1 MDLIEK
7 IGVKK
12 FYDYLEKFGFTSS
25 LGIDFPGEVSAVLM
39 PMPSVTSADLARMGF
54 GQTIALSAL
63 EMVSGMSTVINNG
76 YVLTPHLISSM
87 QTESGQVIYTRQKTV
102 KNKILS
108 DSTSATM
115 REMLFEVVNSGG
127 GRYAKVEGYPI
138 IGGKT
143 GTAQKYENGAIAQG
157 KYIASFIGFAPY
169 DSPEYV
175 VYVVVDEPQG
185 AYYGGVVAAPIAGKI
200 FEKIIDFN
208 NYGKTEENITKE
220 SLTLP
225 TFIGQTL
232 TESAS
237 AVAGCGLQYLTQG
250 TGDYVT
256 GQIPAPGSEVQ
267 KGDIILLLFE

>member
-1 MDLIEK
+1 
-7 IGVKK
+7 
-12 FYDYLEKFGFTSS
+12 
-25 LGIDFPGEVSAVLM
+25 
-39 PMPSVTSADLARMGF
+39 
-54 GQTIALSAL
+54 
-63 EMVSGMSTVINNG
+63 
-76 YVLTPHLISSM
+76 M